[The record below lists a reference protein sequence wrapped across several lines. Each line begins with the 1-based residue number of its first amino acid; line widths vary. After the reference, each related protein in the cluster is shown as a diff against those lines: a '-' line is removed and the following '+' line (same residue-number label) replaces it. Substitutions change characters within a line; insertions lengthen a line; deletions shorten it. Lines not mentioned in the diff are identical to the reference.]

1 MTQPSLLWKIIIN
14 LSFKISTWNSDM
26 LLQLTFCMSR
36 STKQSL
42 QLIDTCQF
50 HWQTSKKGFLKK
62 CWLSKKKIWLQSI
75 HHCISH
81 YITKFGGHWLFLAE
95 VRRENGILTLKFWCK
110 CWLSKNLYILRFSM
124 NKTRHVTLH
133 GQFWWLFDFSCNS
146 NSTAKRPMFA
156 FTCWHCAC

>member
-1 MTQPSLLWKIIIN
+1 MKFRYVIAVDLLYESIN
-14 LSFKISTWNSDM
+14 KTISTINWHM
-26 LLQLTFCMSR
+26 PI
-36 STKQSL
+36 SL
-42 QLIDTCQF
+42 ADV
-50 HWQTSKKGFLKK
+50 KKGVFEKMLTQQ
-62 CWLSKKKIWLQSI
+62 KKIWLQSI

-156 FTCWHCAC
+156 FTCRHCAC